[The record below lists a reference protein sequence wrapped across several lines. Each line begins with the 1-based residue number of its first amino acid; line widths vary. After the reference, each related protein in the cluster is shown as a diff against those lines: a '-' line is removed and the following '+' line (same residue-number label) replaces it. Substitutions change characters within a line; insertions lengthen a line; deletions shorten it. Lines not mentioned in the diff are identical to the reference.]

1 MISTHVI
8 RIRVAALAL
17 LLLGGQVANA
27 PAALAQDGSAGDDG
41 LVLWDQNLART
52 LDRIILEPEE
62 CAEYARSANSD
73 ERCAEASRAL
83 SQYQRVTDLD
93 RFVLFVDRYAN
104 ARFNR
109 QISDSTRVDFR
120 ADVPDVLRQRAD
132 FKVQLKVKF

>member
-1 MISTHVI
+1 MIKTN
-8 RIRVAALAL
+8 ALVLGL
-17 LLLGGQVANA
+17 LLVGGLVGGLVVVAPGA
-27 PAALAQDGSAGDDG
+27 RAQDDPAEDRG
-41 LVLWDQNLART
+41 LVLWDQNIARA
-52 LDRIILEPEE
+52 LDRLLLEPEE
-62 CAEYARSANSD
+62 CAEFARSANSD
-73 ERCAEASRAL
+73 ERCEEAGRAL
-83 SQYQRVTDLD
+83 SQFERVTDLD